1 MSMSRSPVVQT
12 DVPAQ
17 PCPRE
22 LSRVQLFQDG
32 LLASDTLV
40 RALVARARA
49 HGALVDILRE
59 GGVLPEAA
67 LLEATAK
74 YLGVHTLR
82 VDAPPPDPRLIDL
95 YGAAQCLRH
104 GLMPL
109 RQTGAITIIAT
120 SRPAEFSQHR
130 VGLEVVFGPVAMV
143 LAEPARIEAAILGCR
158 GPALADHAETRVA
171 LEESCRGW
179 KSRSIVPVAA
189 LAVCLLAVFLWAAP
203 LGLGAAVLFLSTFS
217 LVAIVTLRLTAALAA
232 LRLSPPDPSP
242 ETAHELPVVSL
253 IVALYQESDIAPR
266 LVRRLSRLEYP
277 RHLLDVL
284 IAVEADDQVTREA
297 LTGANLPGWM
307 RIVTVPKG
315 RVKTKP
321 RALNHALDQSR
332 GSIVG
337 VYDAEDAPEPQQIH
351 KVVERFAQAGPE
363 VACLQGILDFYN
375 PATNWISRCFTLEY
389 ATWFRLVLPGLAR
402 LGLVVPLGGTTLFF
416 RRDLLEKLGGW
427 DAHNVTEDADL
438 GLRLARHGY
447 RTELIATTTFEEAN
461 CRAVPW
467 MKQRSRWIK
476 GYMMTWAVHMRNP
489 VALWCD
495 LGPWRFLGV
504 QVLYLGAMV
513 QFLTA
518 PLLWTMWFSA
528 VGLGN
533 PLISAMPPAIGL
545 ALFTIFV
552 LSEVIGLTL
561 AVVALRRTAHR
572 FSARWVLAL
581 PFYFPLAAL
590 ASYKAALEVV
600 TRPFYWDKTRHGLHD
615 PLDPDV

>member
-1 MSMSRSPVVQT
+1 MATLRSPRQT
-12 DVPAQ
+12 ELPA
-17 PCPRE
+17 PPRLRE
-22 LSRVQLFQDG
+22 LNGARLFQDG
-32 LLASDTLV
+32 ILASDALL
-40 RALVARARA
+40 RALAARARA
-49 HGALVDILRE
+49 PGPLAEILRKDGAL
-59 GGVLPEAA
+59 PEVA
-67 LLEATAK
+67 LLEATARH
-74 YLGVHTLR
+74 LGVRTLR
-82 VDAPPPDPRLIDL
+82 EDAPPPDPRLIDL
-95 YGAAQCLRH
+95 FGASHCLRL

-109 RQTGAITIIAT
+109 KQSGAVTVVAT

-130 VGLEVVFGPVAMV
+130 EGLEAVLGPVAMV
-143 LAEPARIEAAILGCR
+143 AAEATRIEAAILACR
-158 GPALADHAETRVA
+158 GPALADRAESRVA
-171 LEESCRGW
+171 LAESCRGW
-179 KSRSIVPVAA
+179 RSASVAQVAA
-189 LAVCLLAVFLWAAP
+189 LALCVLAAFLWAAP

-217 LVAIVTLRLTAALAA
+217 LIAIVALRLAAALAA
-232 LRLSPPDPSP
+232 LRHAPPEPAPATNTD
-242 ETAHELPVVSL
+242 LPVVSL
-253 IVALYQESDIAPR
+253 IVAMYQEEDIAPR
-266 LVRRLSRLEYP
+266 LVRRLSQLDYP
-277 RHLLDVL
+277 RALLDVL
-284 IAVEADDQVTREA
+284 IAVEAEDHITRSA
-297 LTGANLPGWM
+297 LIGANLPGWM

-315 RVKTKP
+315 HVKTKP
-321 RALNHALDQSR
+321 RALNHALDQCR

-337 VYDAEDAPEPQQIH
+337 VYDAEDAPESQQIRH
-351 KVVERFAQAGPE
+351 VVERFARSGPE

-375 PATNWISRCFTLEY
+375 PGTNWISRCFALEY

-416 RRDLLEKLGGW
+416 RRDRLEELGGW

-438 GLRLARHGY
+438 GLRLARRGY

-489 VALWCD
+489 VALWRD

-533 PLISAMPPAIGL
+533 PLVAALPPAVGM
-545 ALFTIFV
+545 ALFAIF
-552 LSEVIGLTL
+552 LIAEGIGLTL
-561 AVVALRRTAHR
+561 AVVALRRTSHQ
-572 FSARWVLAL
+572 FSARWVLVL

-600 TRPFYWDKTRHGLHD
+600 TRPFYWDKTRHGIYN
-615 PLDPDV
+615 PPDSGV